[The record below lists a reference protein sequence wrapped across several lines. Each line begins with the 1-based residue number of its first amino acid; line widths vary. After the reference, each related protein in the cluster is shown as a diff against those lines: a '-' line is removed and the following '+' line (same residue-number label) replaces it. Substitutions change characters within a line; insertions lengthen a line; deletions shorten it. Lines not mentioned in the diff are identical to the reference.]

1 MEKFNLNNLSS
12 YDFELLCRDI
22 MKKKLKLDTELF
34 TFKSGKD
41 GGIDICSLEIDSP
54 KVMIQAKH
62 YIGSKFSDLKK
73 VMNNEK
79 EKVQN
84 VNPKNYYLITSLSLT
99 KKNKEKIIDIIGKN
113 FMQDISYIVSYEDI
127 NMFLDDPQN
136 IDILKK
142 HYKLWLF
149 STNVF
154 ELIQSRD
161 ILFDEEMFMFE
172 VKEESQK
179 FVKTD
184 FYEKILKILNKENL
198 VIITGNPGTGK
209 TTLSKMLV
217 LNYIAEGYKIK
228 ISNTNDISKIK
239 QSLSTNK
246 KEKQLILLDDF
257 LGQHYLELNNKT
269 LKDVYLTIKYIKENY
284 KNTKI
289 ILNSRITILNE
300 AEEEENKF
308 KDFMTK
314 EKNKKILVDTTE
326 ISYLDKAK
334 ILYNHL
340 YFSEM
345 RNEFLEDI
353 KRNKNYL
360 KIITHKNYN
369 PRIVEYMTISNRF
382 NEPKKYAKEFLKNLE
397 NPIEIW
403 KKQFEKMNE
412 EDRIFLF
419 TLYSLTNYN
428 IEENVLKDVVNKRL
442 ATRNKDTTL
451 NFFEKSLKKLIESL
465 ITIKLYDNKTLI
477 SVLNPSVND
486 FLENELKNNLV
497 ECSDIIKNS
506 IYIEQI
512 LKILTFK
519 EVKNTSKV
527 KELIEEILMNKKFLE
542 LKTIYDD
549 NNFIEE
555 EYLRK
560 IIEYEVKNKDIEKK
574 VKRLIV
580 KYKKL
585 LFYYGLI
592 GEKFFAFYKFYN
604 LKEEFLLVIHKE
616 KNEFERF
623 LLDDIE
629 LEEYIQILDF
639 LKREKINIE
648 FIDIKNIMLSHI
660 ENKLEEKIEQYIE
673 QESEDILDFLDKT
686 YNYNWNNKQLQNI
699 LKNKEVQIYLEN
711 QEKEIILKIQ
721 KDLKKIEKDNE
732 EIKKIISNDDYKNI
746 KIFVSDFQEEYIR
759 NLIKDINEDLDIK
772 ISEDEI
778 KESIAYCCN
787 LFKEYSIKKNE
798 IENIY
803 YSNFKN
809 FKKIDQFHLEDIF
822 YFSYEIFKENQKN
835 TISEKF
841 LEEQFYNFNI
851 EIEDL
856 KCLKLIIKEFNIIF
870 EKKDIK
876 KVEISKFEELFN
888 KIFRQEL
895 EHNQEKEKIIELF
908 EKNL

>member
-1 MEKFNLNNLSS
+1 MENFNLNNLSS

-22 MKKKLKLDTELF
+22 MKKKLGLDTELF
-34 TFKSGKD
+34 TFKAGKD
-41 GGIDICSLEIDSP
+41 GGIDICSSEISNI

-84 VNPKNYYLITSLSLT
+84 INPKNYYLITSLKLSR
-99 KKNKEKIIDIIGKN
+99 NDEIEIIEIIGEN
-113 FMQDISYIVSYEDI
+113 FMKDISHIISYEDI
-127 NMFLDDPQN
+127 NRFLDDSKN

-142 HYKLWLF
+142 HYKLWF
-149 STNVF
+149 SSTSVF
-154 ELIQSRD
+154 TLIQYRD
-161 ILFDEEMFMFE
+161 ILFDEEMFMSE
-172 VKEESQK
+172 IKEEIQK

-184 FYEKILKILNKENL
+184 FYEKALKILNKENL
-198 VIITGNPGTGK
+198 VIITGNPGSGK
-209 TTLSKMLV
+209 TTLSKMLI

-246 KEKQLILLDDF
+246 EEKQLILLDDF

-451 NFFEKSLKKLIESL
+451 NFFEKSLKKLTESL

-486 FLENELKNNLV
+486 FLKNELKNNLV

-512 LKILTFK
+512 LNILSLEEVRKSIEIK
-519 EVKNTSKV
+519 ECIN
-527 KELIEEILMNKKFLE
+527 ELLETKKLLK
-542 LKTIYDD
+542 LKTIDG
-549 NNFIEE
+549 
-555 EYLRK
+555 
-560 IIEYEVKNKDIEKK
+560 KDAKS
-574 VKRLIV
+574 
-580 KYKKL
+580 
-585 LFYYGLI
+585 
-592 GEKFFAFYKFYN
+592 
-604 LKEEFLLVIHKE
+604 
-616 KNEFERF
+616 EFERF
-623 LLDDIE
+623 LSDDIY
-629 LEEYIQILDF
+629 LEDFIQILNS
-639 LKREKINIE
+639 LKINIE
-648 FIDIKNIMLSHI
+648 SIDIKNIMLSHI
-660 ENKLEEKIEQYIE
+660 ENELEEKIEQYIE
-673 QESEDILDFLDKT
+673 EEREEIWDFLDKI
-686 YNYNWNNKQLQNI
+686 YNYNWNNKELQNI

-711 QEKEIILKIQ
+711 QKKEIILKIQ
-721 KDLKKIEKDNE
+721 NDLEKIIKDNK
-732 EIKKIISNDDYKNI
+732 EIGKLISDYNYKNI
-746 KIFVSDFQEEYIR
+746 EILILDSQEEC
-759 NLIKDINEDLDIK
+759 IKNIIEDINEAWGIN
-772 ISEDEI
+772 ISKDEI
-778 KESIAYCCN
+778 EESIVYCYN

-798 IENIY
+798 IENVY
-803 YSNFKN
+803 YSNFEN
-809 FKKIDQFHLEDIF
+809 LKKIDQSHLEDIF
-822 YFSYEIFKENQKN
+822 NFSYEIFKKNQKN
-835 TISEKF
+835 TISHEF
-841 LEEQFYNFNI
+841 LKDQFYNFDI
-851 EIEDL
+851 VVEDMEY
-856 KCLKLIIKEFNIIF
+856 LKLIITEFNIIF
-870 EKKDIK
+870 EKKARK
-876 KVEISKFEELFN
+876 KIEIDKFEKKAN
-888 KIFRQEL
+888 KIFKQDL
-895 EHNQEKEKIIELF
+895 ENEKKEEKNEQEKEKIIELF
-908 EKNL
+908 EKKL

>member
-12 YDFELLCRDI
+12 YDFELLSRDI
-22 MKKKLKLDTELF
+22 MEKMLGLNSKLY
-34 TFKSGKD
+34 TFSSGKD
-41 GGIDICSLEIDSP
+41 GEIDICSPEINNP
-54 KVMIQAKH
+54 KVMIQARH
-62 YIGSKFSDLKK
+62 YIGSKFSDLKNK
-73 VMNNEK
+73 MNEEK
-79 EKVQN
+79 KKVQKK
-84 VNPKNYYLITSLSLT
+84 NPKNYYLITSCKFSNSEQ
-99 KKNKEKIIDIIGKN
+99 KKEIIKIIGKN
-113 FMQDISYIVSYEDI
+113 FMKDISHIISYEDI
-127 NMFLDDPQN
+127 NRFLDDSKN

-142 HYKLWLF
+142 HYKLWF
-149 STNVF
+149 SSTSVF
-154 ELIQSRD
+154 RLIQDRD
-161 ILFDEEMFMFE
+161 ILFDEEMFMSE
-172 VKEESQK
+172 IKEETQK

-184 FYEKILKILNKENL
+184 FYEKALKILNKENL

-209 TTLSKMLV
+209 SILSKMLI
-217 LNYIAEGYKIK
+217 LNYIKKGYKVK
-228 ISNTNDISKIK
+228 ISNTNNISKIK
-239 QSLSTNK
+239 QSLSSK
-246 KEKQLILLDDF
+246 EEKQLILLDDF
-257 LGQHYLELNNKT
+257 LGQHYLELNIKT

-486 FLENELKNNLV
+486 FLKNELKNNLV

-506 IYIEQI
+506 IYIEQTLNI
-512 LKILTFK
+512 LSLEEVRKSIEIK
-519 EVKNTSKV
+519 ECID
-527 KELIEEILMNKKFLE
+527 ELLETKKLLK
-542 LKTIYDD
+542 LKTIDG
-549 NNFIEE
+549 
-555 EYLRK
+555 
-560 IIEYEVKNKDIEKK
+560 KDAKS
-574 VKRLIV
+574 
-580 KYKKL
+580 
-585 LFYYGLI
+585 
-592 GEKFFAFYKFYN
+592 
-604 LKEEFLLVIHKE
+604 
-616 KNEFERF
+616 EFERF
-623 LLDDIE
+623 LSDDIY
-629 LEEYIQILDF
+629 LEDFIQILNS
-639 LKREKINIE
+639 LKINIE
-648 FIDIKNIMLSHI
+648 SIDIKNIMLSHI
-660 ENKLEEKIEQYIE
+660 ENELEEKIEQYIE
-673 QESEDILDFLDKT
+673 EEREEIWNFLDKI
-686 YNYNWNNKQLQNI
+686 YNYNWNNKELQNI
-699 LKNKEVQIYLEN
+699 LKNKEIQIYLEN
-711 QEKEIILKIQ
+711 QKKEIILKIQ
-721 KDLKKIEKDNE
+721 NDLEKIIKDNK
-732 EIKKIISNDDYKNI
+732 EIGELISDYNYKNI
-746 KIFVSDFQEEYIR
+746 EILILDSQEEC
-759 NLIKDINEDLDIK
+759 IKNIIEDINEAWGIN
-772 ISEDEI
+772 ISKDEI
-778 KESIAYCCN
+778 EESIVYCYN

-798 IENIY
+798 IENVY
-803 YSNFKN
+803 YSNFEN
-809 FKKIDQFHLEDIF
+809 LKKIDQSHLEDIF
-822 YFSYEIFKENQKN
+822 NFSYEIFKKNQKN
-835 TISEKF
+835 TISHEF
-841 LEEQFYNFNI
+841 LKDQFYNFDI
-851 EIEDL
+851 VVEDMEY
-856 KCLKLIIKEFNIIF
+856 LKLIITEFNIIF
-870 EKKDIK
+870 EKKDRK
-876 KVEISKFEELFN
+876 KIEIDKFEKKAN
-888 KIFRQEL
+888 KIFKQDL
-895 EHNQEKEKIIELF
+895 ENEKKEEKNEQEKEKIIELF
-908 EKNL
+908 EKKL

>member
-1 MEKFNLNNLSS
+1 MENFNLNNLSS

-22 MKKKLKLDTELF
+22 MKKKLGLDTELF
-34 TFKSGKD
+34 TFKTGKD

-62 YIGSKFSDLKK
+62 YIGSKFSDLKTI
-73 VMNNEK
+73 MNKEK
-79 EKVQN
+79 EKVQKI
-84 VNPKNYYLITSLSLT
+84 NPKNYYLITSLSLT

-161 ILFDEEMFMFE
+161 ILFDEEMFMSE
-172 VKEESQK
+172 VKEESKK

-217 LNYIAEGYKIK
+217 LNYITEGYKIK

-246 KEKQLILLDDF
+246 EEKQLILLDDF

-269 LKDVYLTIKYIKENY
+269 LKNVYLTIKYIKENY

-512 LKILTFK
+512 LNILSLEEVRKSIEIK
-519 EVKNTSKV
+519 ECIN
-527 KELIEEILMNKKFLE
+527 ELLETKKFLK
-542 LKTIYDD
+542 LKTIHG
-549 NNFIEE
+549 
-555 EYLRK
+555 
-560 IIEYEVKNKDIEKK
+560 KNAKS
-574 VKRLIV
+574 
-580 KYKKL
+580 
-585 LFYYGLI
+585 
-592 GEKFFAFYKFYN
+592 
-604 LKEEFLLVIHKE
+604 
-616 KNEFERF
+616 EFERF
-623 LLDDIE
+623 LSDDIY
-629 LEEYIQILDF
+629 LEDFIQILNF
-639 LKREKINIE
+639 LKINIE
-648 FIDIKNIMLSHI
+648 SIDIKNIMLSHI
-660 ENKLEEKIEQYIE
+660 ENELEEKIEQYIE
-673 QESEDILDFLDKT
+673 EEREEIWDLLDKI
-686 YNYNWNNKQLQNI
+686 YNYNWNNEELQNI
-699 LKNKEVQIYLEN
+699 LKNKEVQIYLKN

-721 KDLKKIEKDNE
+721 NDLEKIIKDNK
-732 EIKKIISNDDYKNI
+732 EIRELISDDDYKNI
-746 KIFVSDFQEEYIR
+746 EISILDSQEEC
-759 NLIKDINEDLDIK
+759 IKNIIEDINEVWGIK
-772 ISEDEI
+772 ISKDEI
-778 KESIAYCCN
+778 EESIAYCYN
-787 LFKEYSIKKNE
+787 LFKEYSIEKNE
-798 IENIY
+798 IENVY
-803 YSNFKN
+803 YSNFEN
-809 FKKIDQFHLEDIF
+809 LKKIDQSHLEDIF
-822 YFSYEIFKENQKN
+822 NFSYEIFKKNQKN
-835 TISEKF
+835 AISHEF
-841 LEEQFYNFNI
+841 LKDQFYNFYI
-851 EIEDL
+851 EVEDMEY
-856 KCLKLIIKEFNIIF
+856 LKLIITEFNIIF
-870 EKKDIK
+870 EKKARK
-876 KVEISKFEELFN
+876 KIEIDKFEKKAN
-888 KIFRQEL
+888 KIFKQNL
-895 EHNQEKEKIIELF
+895 ENEKKEEKNEQEKEKIIELF

>member
-22 MKKKLKLDTELF
+22 MEKKLRLDTELF
-34 TFKSGKD
+34 TFKAGKD
-41 GGIDICSLEIDSP
+41 GGIDICSSEISNL

-62 YIGSKFSDLKK
+62 YRGSKFSDLKK
-73 VMNNEK
+73 IMNNEK
-79 EKVQN
+79 EKVQYI
-84 VNPKNYYLITSLSLT
+84 NPKNYYLITSLKLSR
-99 KKNKEKIIDIIGKN
+99 KDKIEIIEIIGKN
-113 FMQDISYIVSYEDI
+113 FMKDISHIISYEDI
-127 NMFLDDPQN
+127 NRFLDNPKN

-154 ELIQSRD
+154 ELIQNRD
-161 ILFDEEMFMFE
+161 ILFDEEMFMCE
-172 VKEESQK
+172 IEEESHK

-198 VIITGNPGTGK
+198 VIIIGNPGTGK

-228 ISNTNDISKIK
+228 ISSINDISKIK
-239 QSLSTNK
+239 QSLSLNK
-246 KEKQLILLDDF
+246 EEKQLILLDDF
-257 LGQHYLELNNKT
+257 LGQHYLELDNK
-269 LKDVYLTIKYIKENY
+269 KIKEVYSTVKNIKKNY
-284 KNTKI
+284 KNTKM
-289 ILNSRITILNE
+289 ILNSRIIILNE
-300 AEEEENKF
+300 AKEEENKF
-308 KDFMTK
+308 NDFIT
-314 EKNKKILVDTTE
+314 EEENKRILVDTNE

-340 YFSEM
+340 YFSGMGNDFFE
-345 RNEFLEDI
+345 EI
-353 KRNKNYL
+353 KRDENYF
-360 KIITHKNYN
+360 KIIEHKNYN
-369 PRIVEYMTISNRF
+369 PRIIEYMTINNRF
-382 NEPKKYAKEFLKNLE
+382 KEPKKYIKEFLKNLE
-397 NPIEIW
+397 NPSQIW
-403 KKQFEKMNE
+403 KSQFKKMNE

-419 TLYSLTNYN
+419 TLYSLTNYG
-428 IEENVLKDVVNKRL
+428 IEERILKDVVNKRL
-442 ATRNKDTTL
+442 TARNKDTTL
-451 NFFEKSLKKLIESL
+451 NFFEKSLKKLIDSL
-465 ITIKLYDNKTLI
+465 ITVKLHDNRTLI

-486 FLENELKNNLV
+486 FLKNELKNNLN
-497 ECSDIIKNS
+497 ECSDIIENS
-506 IYIEQI
+506 IYIEQV
-512 LKILTFK
+512 LKILIFE

-686 YNYNWNNKQLQNI
+686 YNYNWNNKELQNI

-721 KDLKKIEKDNE
+721 KDLEKIEEYNE

-803 YSNFKN
+803 YSNFEN
-809 FKKIDQFHLEDIF
+809 FKKIDQFHLEEIF
-822 YFSYEIFKENQKN
+822 DFSYEIFKENQKN
-835 TISEKF
+835 RILEKF
-841 LEEQFYNFNI
+841 LEEQFYDFNI

-870 EKKDIK
+870 EKKGIK

-895 EHNQEKEKIIELF
+895 EHNQKKEKIIELF

>member
-1 MEKFNLNNLSS
+1 MENFNLNNLSS

-22 MKKKLKLDTELF
+22 MKKKLGLDTELF
-34 TFKSGKD
+34 TFKAGKD
-41 GGIDICSLEIDSP
+41 RGIDICSLEIDSP

-84 VNPKNYYLITSLSLT
+84 INPKNYYLITSLKLS
-99 KKNKEKIIDIIGKN
+99 KNNKIEIIEIIGEN
-113 FMQDISYIVSYEDI
+113 FMKDISHIISYEDI
-127 NMFLDDPQN
+127 NRFLDDPQN

-161 ILFDEEMFMFE
+161 ILFDEEMFMCE
-172 VKEESQK
+172 IEEESRK

-228 ISNTNDISKIK
+228 ISSINDISKIK
-239 QSLSTNK
+239 QSLSLNK
-246 KEKQLILLDDF
+246 EEKQLILLDDF
-257 LGQHYLELNNKT
+257 LGQHYLELDNK
-269 LKDVYLTIKYIKENY
+269 KIKEVYSTVKNIKKNY
-284 KNTKI
+284 KNTKM
-289 ILNSRITILNE
+289 ILNSRIIILNE
-300 AEEEENKF
+300 AKEEENKF
-308 KDFMTK
+308 NDFIT
-314 EKNKKILVDTTE
+314 EEENKRILVDTNE

-340 YFSEM
+340 YFSGMGNDFFE
-345 RNEFLEDI
+345 EI
-353 KRNKNYL
+353 KRDENYF
-360 KIITHKNYN
+360 KIIEHKNYN
-369 PRIVEYMTISNRF
+369 PRIIEYMTINNRF
-382 NEPKKYAKEFLKNLE
+382 KEPKKYIKEFLKNLE
-397 NPIEIW
+397 NPSQIW
-403 KKQFEKMNE
+403 KSQFKKMNE

-419 TLYSLTNYN
+419 TLYSLTNYG
-428 IEENVLKDVVNKRL
+428 IEERILKDAVNKRL
-442 ATRNKDTTL
+442 TARNKDTTL
-451 NFFEKSLKKLIESL
+451 NFFEKSLKKLIDSL
-465 ITIKLYDNKTLI
+465 ITVKLHDNRTLI

-486 FLENELKNNLV
+486 FFKNELKNNLN
-497 ECSDIIKNS
+497 ECSDIIENS
-506 IYIEQI
+506 MYIEQV
-512 LKILTFK
+512 LKILTFE
-519 EVKNTSKV
+519 EVKNTSKI
-527 KELIEEILMNKKFLE
+527 KELIEEILMNKEFLE

-580 KYKKL
+580 KYKKF
-585 LFYYGLI
+585 LFDYELI
-592 GEKFFAFYKFYN
+592 GEKFFALYKFYN
-604 LKEEFLLVIHKE
+604 LKKEFLLVIHRE
-616 KNEFERF
+616 KDEFKRF

-648 FIDIKNIMLSHI
+648 FIDIKDIMLSHI
-660 ENKLEEKIEQYIE
+660 ENELGEKIEQYIE
-673 QESEDILDFLDKT
+673 EEREEIWDLLDKI
-686 YNYNWNNKQLQNI
+686 YNYNWNNEELQNI
-699 LKNKEVQIYLEN
+699 LKNKEVQIYLKN

-721 KDLKKIEKDNE
+721 NDLE
-732 EIKKIISNDDYKNI
+732 KIIKNNKEIEELISDDDYKNMEI
-746 KIFVSDFQEEYIR
+746 SISDSQEECIK
-759 NLIKDINEDLDIK
+759 NLIEHINEVWGIK
-772 ISEDEI
+772 ISKDEI
-778 KESIAYCCN
+778 EESIAYCYN
-787 LFKEYSIKKNE
+787 LFKEYSIEKNE
-798 IENIY
+798 IENVY
-803 YSNFKN
+803 CSNFEN
-809 FKKIDQFHLEDIF
+809 LKKIDQSHLEDIF
-822 YFSYEIFKENQKN
+822 NFSYEIFKENQKN
-835 TISEKF
+835 IILEKF

-876 KVEISKFEELFN
+876 KWRLVNSKNCLI
-888 KIFRQEL
+888 KYL
-895 EHNQEKEKIIELF
+895 DKS
-908 EKNL
+908 

>member
-560 IIEYEVKNKDIEKK
+560 IIEYEVKNKDIEK
-574 VKRLIV
+574 R
-580 KYKKL
+580 
-585 LFYYGLI
+585 
-592 GEKFFAFYKFYN
+592 
-604 LKEEFLLVIHKE
+604 
-616 KNEFERF
+616 
-623 LLDDIE
+623 
-629 LEEYIQILDF
+629 
-639 LKREKINIE
+639 
-648 FIDIKNIMLSHI
+648 
-660 ENKLEEKIEQYIE
+660 
-673 QESEDILDFLDKT
+673 
-686 YNYNWNNKQLQNI
+686 
-699 LKNKEVQIYLEN
+699 
-711 QEKEIILKIQ
+711 
-721 KDLKKIEKDNE
+721 
-732 EIKKIISNDDYKNI
+732 
-746 KIFVSDFQEEYIR
+746 
-759 NLIKDINEDLDIK
+759 
-772 ISEDEI
+772 
-778 KESIAYCCN
+778 
-787 LFKEYSIKKNE
+787 
-798 IENIY
+798 
-803 YSNFKN
+803 
-809 FKKIDQFHLEDIF
+809 
-822 YFSYEIFKENQKN
+822 
-835 TISEKF
+835 
-841 LEEQFYNFNI
+841 
-851 EIEDL
+851 
-856 KCLKLIIKEFNIIF
+856 
-870 EKKDIK
+870 
-876 KVEISKFEELFN
+876 
-888 KIFRQEL
+888 
-895 EHNQEKEKIIELF
+895 
-908 EKNL
+908 